1 MTQMVISRKIVLTH
15 NSNHLCETVTLATL
29 CCFSSYQNNVETEIS
44 LFSFHTEL
52 LQFRNFRPIFRLLI
66 SELFLVE
73 DIDLDIIDFLFDT
86 IEKSKI
92 LGSLNTLF
100 VTIPNN

>member
-1 MTQMVISRKIVLTH
+1 MCFHKYQYSHFIPNYCHSAISDQ
-15 NSNHLCETVTLATL
+15 
-29 CCFSSYQNNVETEIS
+29 FSV
-44 LFSFHTEL
+44 
-52 LQFRNFRPIFRLLI
+52 LLI

-92 LGSLNTLF
+92 FGL
-100 VTIPNN
+100 